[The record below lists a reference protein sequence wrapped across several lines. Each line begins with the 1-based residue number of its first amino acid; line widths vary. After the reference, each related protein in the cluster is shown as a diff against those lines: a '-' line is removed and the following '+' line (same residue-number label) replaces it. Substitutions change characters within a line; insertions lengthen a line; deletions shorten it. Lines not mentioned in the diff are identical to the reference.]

1 MPGFNRKG
9 PSGAGPMTGRQLG
22 KCTGNVEDFPGRGNR
37 NFRHG
42 FRGGFGR
49 GQGRRLGFRWG
60 NPFGHHHDD
69 LAPCVSDEKLLETEA
84 RTLKEQ
90 LSLVEKELENI
101 RKNKE

>member
-1 MPGFNRKG
+1 
-9 PSGAGPMTGRQLG
+9 
-22 KCTGNVEDFPGRGNR
+22 
-37 NFRHG
+37 
-42 FRGGFGR
+42 
-49 GQGRRLGFRWG
+49 LGFRWG
-60 NPFGHHHDD
+60 NPFGHPHDD